1 MMQEQPTKIGN
12 KTLYNVRVLNMSVAK
27 HYGLVKEYCEI
38 VSKARED
45 LRIKKLHELAEDTSH
60 LMPVE
65 NSEDNSE
72 SDIIDL
78 GETSF
83 EDNRKIQDELTL
95 YFSVKKHLDQ
105 LVLQKLMKN
114 KIEKFGADKR

>member
-1 MMQEQPTKIGN
+1 MIEPTKIGN

-45 LRIKKLHELAEDTSH
+45 LKTKRLHELAEMSADKI
-60 LMPVE
+60 PVE
-65 NSEDNSE
+65 NSEDNFE
-72 SDIIDL
+72 LDIIDF
-78 GETSF
+78 GEKSYE
-83 EDNRKIQDELTL
+83 EDRKIQDELTL

>member
-1 MMQEQPTKIGN
+1 MIKPQKIGH

-38 VSKARED
+38 VCKARED

-60 LMPVE
+60 LIPVE
-65 NSEDNSE
+65 NSEDNCE
-72 SDIIDL
+72 SDIIDF

-83 EDNRKIQDELTL
+83 AENSKFQEALTL

-105 LVLQKLMKN
+105 LVLQKLTKN
-114 KIEKFGADKR
+114 KIQKFGANKR

>member
-1 MMQEQPTKIGN
+1 MIEQPTQIGN

-38 VSKARED
+38 VSTARDNNKQD
-45 LRIKKLHELAEDTSH
+45 LEKNGVQA
-60 LMPVE
+60 
-65 NSEDNSE
+65 
-72 SDIIDL
+72 
-78 GETSF
+78 
-83 EDNRKIQDELTL
+83 ELTL

-114 KIEKFGADKR
+114 KIQKFGASNR

>member
-27 HYGLVKEYCEI
+27 HYDLVKEYCEI
-38 VSKARED
+38 VSKARE
-45 LRIKKLHELAEDTSH
+45 ELKTKSLD
-60 LMPVE
+60 
-65 NSEDNSE
+65 DNFE
-72 SDIIDL
+72 SDIIDM
-78 GETSF
+78 GEKSF
-83 EDNRKIQDELTL
+83 EEDKKIYNELTL

-114 KIEKFGADKR
+114 KIQKFGASNR

>member
-1 MMQEQPTKIGN
+1 MTEQPTKIGN

-38 VSKARED
+38 VSTARDTNKQD
-45 LRIKKLHELAEDTSH
+45 LQKNGVQA
-60 LMPVE
+60 
-65 NSEDNSE
+65 
-72 SDIIDL
+72 
-78 GETSF
+78 
-83 EDNRKIQDELTL
+83 ELTL
-95 YFSVKKHLDQ
+95 YYSVKKHLDQ

>member
-1 MMQEQPTKIGN
+1 MIEQPTQIGN
-12 KTLYNVRVLNMSVAK
+12 KTLHTARVLNMSVAK

-38 VSKARED
+38 VLKARED
-45 LRIKKLHELAEDTSH
+45 LKTKKLHELAEDTSR
-60 LMPVE
+60 LIPIE

-83 EDNRKIQDELTL
+83 EENSKIQEELTL
-95 YFSVKKHLDQ
+95 YFSVKKQLDQ
-105 LVLQKLMKN
+105 LVLQKLMKE
-114 KIEKFGADKR
+114 KIIKFGGNKK

>member
-1 MMQEQPTKIGN
+1 MIEQPTKIGN
-12 KTLYNVRVLNMSVAK
+12 KTLYNVRVLNISVAK
-27 HYGLVKEYCEI
+27 HYGLVKEYCEL

-45 LRIKKLHELAEDTSH
+45 LKTKRLHELAEMSADQI
-60 LMPVE
+60 PVE
-65 NSEDNSE
+65 DSDDNSE

-83 EDNRKIQDELTL
+83 EENRKIQDELTL

-114 KIEKFGADKR
+114 KIQKFGADKR

>member
-1 MMQEQPTKIGN
+1 MQEQPTKIGN

-27 HYGLVKEYCEI
+27 HYDLVKEYCEI

-45 LRIKKLHELAEDTSH
+45 LKTKRLHELAEMSADKI
-60 LMPVE
+60 PVE
-65 NSEDNSE
+65 NSEDNFV
-72 SDIIDL
+72 SDYIDL

-114 KIEKFGADKR
+114 KIEKFGAEKR